1 MSPTLWVAA
10 GAAALV
16 VGWVVV
22 SYNRFVGQ
30 RQLVENSWATV
41 DTELKRRYDLVPNLV
56 ATVQGYAAHERATL
70 QEVVR
75 ARRAAVTATGTPG
88 QQAAAEN
95 LLVDGLKHLLAVAEA
110 YPELKADEHFLALQ
124 EELVA
129 TENRIQAARRI
140 FNGNVRE
147 LNERVEQIPSN
158 LVARLGG
165 FGRAEYFQIDSVEA
179 AVPRVAAP

>member
-1 MSPTLWVAA
+1 MSPTAWAA
-10 GAAALV
+10 VGLSVVV

-22 SYNRFVGQ
+22 SYNRFVSQ
-30 RQLVENSWATV
+30 RQLVENSWSTV

-56 ATVQGYAAHERATL
+56 ATVQGYAAHERATFE
-70 QEVVR
+70 EVIR
-75 ARRAAVTATGTPG
+75 ARRAAVTTTGTPSR
-88 QQAAAEN
+88 QAAAEN

-129 TENRIQAARRI
+129 TEDRIQAARRI

-165 FGRAEYFQIDSVEA
+165 FGRAEYFQIDTVEA
-179 AVPRVAAP
+179 TTPRVTTL